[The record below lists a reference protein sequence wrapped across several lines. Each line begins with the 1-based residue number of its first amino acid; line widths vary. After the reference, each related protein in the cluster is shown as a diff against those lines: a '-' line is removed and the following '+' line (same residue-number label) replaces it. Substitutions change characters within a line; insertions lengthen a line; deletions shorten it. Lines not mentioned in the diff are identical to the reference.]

1 MHLFLLITLARK
13 TNTTRTNTVPKIAIR
28 TGALNRGESE
38 GSERAVKRSNIDKK
52 NNSNNKN
59 HEDNDCDNNNGI
71 NDTDDNNKI
80 IIITIIKKI

>member
-1 MHLFLLITLARK
+1 MARK

-52 NNSNNKN
+52 NNSNNK
-59 HEDNDCDNNNGI
+59 I
-71 NDTDDNNKI
+71 MKIMIAI
-80 IIITIIKKI
+80 IIMVLMILMIIIR